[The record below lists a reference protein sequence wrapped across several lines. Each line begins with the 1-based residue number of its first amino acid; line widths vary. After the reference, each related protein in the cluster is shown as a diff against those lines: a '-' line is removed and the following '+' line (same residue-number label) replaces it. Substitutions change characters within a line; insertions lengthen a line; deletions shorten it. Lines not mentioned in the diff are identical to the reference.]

1 MTGSSVLLTVVPYI
15 RYNND
20 FFTTKFTYEVK
31 CKEGPLPDFYI
42 NYHGSK
48 GQVVV
53 KDGYVSS
60 YFKNNS
66 NIFIEGTGSISY
78 FTVTRSDS
86 LINNQILWSA
96 KVENDVFEV
105 TLSGDATDEIDPN
118 KDFPKTTILEVLY
131 SGKSDV
137 TAIVT
142 ITGKIGGNMD
152 MNDDDDI
159 SDSIGILL
167 L

>member
-1 MTGSSVLLTVVPYI
+1 MTGSSSVLLTVVPYI
-15 RYNND
+15 QYNNN
-20 FFTTKFTYEVK
+20 FFTTKFTYAVK
-31 CKEGPLPDFYI
+31 CKEGPIPNFYV

-48 GQVVV
+48 GEVVV

-66 NIFIEGTGSISY
+66 NIYTEGTGSISY
-78 FTVTRSDS
+78 FTVTRPDTLLS
-86 LINNQILWSA
+86 NQISWSA

-105 TLSGDATDEIDPN
+105 TLSGDATDEENPN

-142 ITGKIGGNMD
+142 ITGKVGGNIGI
-152 MNDDDDI
+152 NDDDID
-159 SDSIGILL
+159 DSSGI
-167 L
+167 